1 MRKNTKSP
9 SLLIWKATAWAV
21 TASLIVLIVATY
33 LDAYLPSD
41 ILDQGVSATSAFV
54 TSIATIYA
62 IIAGFTI
69 LIAFDRFKTLSGGVD
84 QELAI
89 LGDILDLTQ
98 YLDNYPRDAEE
109 LKEKTYTYARS
120 IANDEWEA
128 MQKGERSPQTTA
140 HLAQL
145 MQSVNKIPV
154 HQQKDAILVEALMMR
169 MTNLTT
175 LRAARIAGATQSLPS
190 LLLVSLYVVSITTS
204 LAVILLPFPN
214 IIVQRFFV
222 VSIVFIVALIQNFVI
237 DIGNPFA
244 AGIWQIKKDDFIN
257 IKTSIVGRDS

>member
-1 MRKNTKSP
+1 MGKNTKSQHF
-9 SLLIWKATAWAV
+9 LIWKAIAWAA
-21 TASLIVLIVATY
+21 TASLIVLIFAAYVDT
-33 LDAYLPSD
+33 YLPSD
-41 ILDQGVSATSAFV
+41 ILDQGVSATSAFI

-69 LIAFDRFKTLSGGVD
+69 LIAFDRFKILSGVAD

-98 YLDNYPRDAEE
+98 YLDNHPRDAEE
-109 LKEKTYTYARS
+109 LKEKTYAYARS

-128 MQKGERSPQTTA
+128 MQKGNRSPETTM

-154 HQQKDAILVEALMMR
+154 NQQKDAILVEALIMR

-190 LLLVSLYVVSITTS
+190 LLLLSLYVVSIVTILS
-204 LAVILLPFPN
+204 VILLPFPN
-214 IIVQRFFV
+214 ILIQRFFL
-222 VSIVFIVALIQNFVI
+222 VSVVFIVALIQNLVI

-244 AGIWQIKKDDFIN
+244 AGIWQIKKDDFVKIN
-257 IKTSIVGRDS
+257 TSIVGRNS

>member
-1 MRKNTKSP
+1 M
-9 SLLIWKATAWAV
+9 AWS
-21 TASLIVLIVATY
+21 TIASLVILIIAQY
-33 LDAYLPSD
+33 LYTYLPSD

-62 IIAGFTI
+62 IVAGFTI

-98 YLDNYPRDAEE
+98 YLDSYPSEAEE
-109 LKEKTYTYARS
+109 LKEKTYAYARS
-120 IANDEWEA
+120 IANDEWEV
-128 MQKGERSPQTTA
+128 MQTGDANPQTTMR
-140 HLAQL
+140 LAQL

-154 HQQKDAILVEALMMR
+154 NQQKDAVLVEALITR

-190 LLLVSLYVVSITTS
+190 LLTITLFVISVAVSLAT
-204 LAVILLPFPN
+204 ILLPFPN
-214 IIVQRFFV
+214 IVVQRFFLVSV
-222 VSIVFIVALIQNFVI
+222 VFVIALIQNLVI

-244 AGIWQIKKDDFIN
+244 AGIWQIKKEDFIN